1 MLTHAQAIVF
11 RDKMIERFNARVYD
25 KERSVAMFAAAGVL
39 AVGGMN
45 PKDFLESFST
55 TIPDPEDLT
64 VSPLGPR
71 SAVYLSK
78 AARENPDQ
86 LVITLS
92 HELHHAF
99 RQQKDWPVS
108 TWFYVVSDDARGEE
122 EVQAYVIGESI
133 SRRITGRIRTV
144 NSVQETL
151 DKSYHLGPG
160 AKKSAKAMLT
170 GAWMSLDENLVPPME
185 VAIYAHALLDN
196 LGVPPL

>member
-1 MLTHAQAIVF
+1 MKASLTIYFPAEF
-11 RDKMIERFNARVYD
+11 ERPAPGR
-25 KERSVAMFAAAGVL
+25 L
-39 AVGGMN
+39 AWPRGG
-45 PKDFLESFST
+45 F
-55 TIPDPEDLT
+55 
-64 VSPLGPR
+64 PLCGR
-71 SAVYLSK
+71 RRQ
-78 AARENPDQ
+78 ARENPDQ

-108 TWFYVVSDDARGEE
+108 TWFYAVSDEARGEE

-160 AKKSAKAMLT
+160 AKKSARAMLT

-185 VAIYAHALLDN
+185 VAIYAHELLDN